1 MTAPTLKPQTLNKS
15 IPFQN
20 LKSSNPQTPMTRIR
34 ILLFDTETNGLPK
47 NRFAPA
53 TEFREFPAILQL
65 SWGVYDVKEAKES
78 PPVLHCRGTRDIHVL
93 LHPSVPWDAD
103 AAKIHGLTEAEC
115 RDPSR
120 TPDTDALVEFAN
132 AIRSV
137 NWVVA
142 HNLGFDKSIL
152 RAAGFAAASRL
163 SADDGHLGSLLRSLW
178 PRGPPLTREI
188 CTMSDTRDVLRIP
201 APEKQAK
208 FASLNPFKSPRLGEL
223 YVWLFHEQFDGPAH
237 SASSDV
243 DCLELCFSELLRRGF
258 YILEV

>member
-1 MTAPTLKPQTLNKS
+1 
-15 IPFQN
+15 
-20 LKSSNPQTPMTRIR
+20 MTRIR
-34 ILLFDTETNGLPK
+34 VLLFDTETNGLPK
-47 NRFAPA
+47 NRYAPA

-65 SWGVYDVKEAKES
+65 SWGIYDIRETTGN
-78 PPVLHCRGTRDIHVL
+78 PPTLHCRGTRDIHVL

-103 AAKIHGLTEAEC
+103 SAKIHGLTEVAC

-163 SADDGHLGSLLRSLW
+163 SAEDDMDGRLGSLLRSLW
-178 PRGPPLTREI
+178 PRGPPLIREI
-188 CTMSDTRDVLRIP
+188 CTMSDTRDMLRIP

-208 FASLNPFKSPRLGEL
+208 FTSLNPFKSPRLGEL
-223 YVWLFHEQFDGPAH
+223 YAWLFQEPFDGPAH

-258 YILEV
+258 YTPNP